1 MRNPTTQQ
9 ASLRQTAGMFSLAV
23 KQSGC
28 RHQDMKINLAEK
40 KSLSEQKDHIFKML
54 LTAGYQDLEEL
65 GAGAF
70 GLVVK
75 VKNQEGFK
83 RALKIQLCGNAET
96 DDEIEVGIP

>member
-1 MRNPTTQQ
+1 
-9 ASLRQTAGMFSLAV
+9 
-23 KQSGC
+23 
-28 RHQDMKINLAEK
+28 
-40 KSLSEQKDHIFKML
+40 ML

-96 DDEIEVGIP
+96 DDEIEVGIPYKKIQYCAWQEIDNFFENFFL